1 MTNPWTTLEIDK
13 MEPWT
18 VSYTVQTATT
28 EEQVCITPFS
38 DAVGGKA
45 YPIKIFLSNAQ
56 ASAAVV
62 ELWDERLGQADPP
75 ARGQPGGSALYIFN
89 VEASKDREIGIDKL
103 PVDWIQGGLCI
114 KSTQDAMF
122 IKVEFAMSN
131 NE

>member
-1 MTNPWTTLEIDK
+1 MPNPWTTLEIDK

-18 VSYTVQTATT
+18 VSYTVDAATT

-45 YPIKIFLSNAQ
+45 YPVKIYLSNGQ
-56 ASAAVV
+56 ASAAIVT
-62 ELWDERLGQADPP
+62 LWDERLLQADPP
-75 ARGQPGGSALYIFN
+75 ARGSDAAPLYRFN

-103 PVDWIQGGLCI
+103 PVDWIQGGLAI
-114 KSTQDAMF
+114 KSSQDAMF
-122 IKVEFAMSN
+122 IKVEFAMSS